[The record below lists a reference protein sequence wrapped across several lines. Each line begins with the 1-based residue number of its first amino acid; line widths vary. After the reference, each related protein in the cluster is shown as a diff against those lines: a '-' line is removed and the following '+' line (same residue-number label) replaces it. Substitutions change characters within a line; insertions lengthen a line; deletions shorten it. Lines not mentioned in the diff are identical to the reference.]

1 MDKQKRNTK
10 SKQLVMNLLENSISA
25 LCHDEIE
32 KQLQGKM
39 DRVTI
44 YRVLQGF
51 CDDGKV
57 HKIIGENGKTYYA
70 LCHSCE
76 AGQHHDE
83 HVHFRCLKCETI
95 SCIDEPLN
103 IPKLPAGYSISGV
116 ACTISGYCPKCLVQM
131 KTFAIMLL
139 LCIVPFNLL
148 AQYQIKVADKDTEQA
163 VVGADVYF
171 LDSKTGTTTDENGVF
186 SINTKNPAVLVQISF
201 VGYKTFLGTLT
212 PQNESIVLLEPSH
225 FDLQEVVISG
235 NSSKLQGENVANVAQ
250 LSLANNAETQG
261 LSLSQKLAGVAGIS
275 NFSTGAGIGKPVI
288 RGLSGNRIAVF
299 SQGIRIENQQW
310 GDEHGLGLD
319 EHGYEQVEII
329 KGPASLLY
337 GSDALGGVLYFSDE
351 RYAKENS
358 IESALSSEYNSN
370 TNGWRNTGAFKLS
383 KNRFHWNAFGGYTT
397 HKDYKDGNNA
407 VVPNSRFHTGDF
419 KTSLGY
425 TGEKFISSLKY
436 SFLNEQYGLTEIEE
450 NAESVTKS
458 RQPELPYQDLTTHLI
473 SSENTVFFDN
483 KSKLKFDVGYIFNNR
498 KEYDVGANLRVR
510 PPVRPKTA
518 ALDMNLN
525 TISYNV
531 KWYSPK
537 LNDRWAL
544 TVGSQALYQTN
555 SNSGEELLIPNAVT
569 SDMGLFA
576 MSDYYYTEKSYW
588 QIGLRLDGRHIN
600 GKQHGN
606 ENEEGY
612 FPVFSKT
619 YTAFNFSTGVYQQ
632 LAKNF
637 ALRANLS
644 SGYRAP
650 NMFEL
655 LSNGVHEGTNRYEI
669 GNVAL
674 KTENSY
680 QIDVSLDYK
689 NEHIELFVNPYFNYI
704 RNYIFLQ
711 PAPSNSP
718 EGEGQS
724 PSFGG
729 VGEVH
734 IYNYTQS
741 HAYLYGGETGFH
753 FHPHP
758 LDWLHLEGS
767 YSGAFGKNAEQ
778 NALPL
783 MPSQKLNAT
792 IRASFSREKFLKNFS
807 VYLQNQYSFA
817 QNRVAQ
823 YETTTAAYNLVN
835 AGVAF
840 EFHFGKQKVLL
851 NAAAS
856 NIFNQRYYDHLSRYK
871 QDEIYNMGRNFTIR
885 LSLPFQYSIDK

>member
-1 MDKQKRNTK
+1 
-10 SKQLVMNLLENSISA
+10 
-25 LCHDEIE
+25 
-32 KQLQGKM
+32 
-39 DRVTI
+39 
-44 YRVLQGF
+44 
-51 CDDGKV
+51 
-57 HKIIGENGKTYYA
+57 
-70 LCHSCE
+70 
-76 AGQHHDE
+76 
-83 HVHFRCLKCETI
+83 
-95 SCIDEPLN
+95 
-103 IPKLPAGYSISGV
+103 
-116 ACTISGYCPKCLVQM
+116 M
-131 KTFAIMLL
+131 KTLSVILL
-139 LCIVPFNLL
+139 LFFTQFNLF
-148 AQYQIKVADKDTEQA
+148 AQYQIKVADKDTKQA
-163 VVGADVYF
+163 VVAAEVYF
-171 LDSKTGTTTDENGVF
+171 LESKTSTTTDENGVF
-186 SINTKNPAVLVQISF
+186 SINTKNPAMLVQISF

-212 PQNESIVLLEPSH
+212 PQNESIVFLEPSH

-235 NSSKLQGENVANVAQ
+235 NSSKLQGENVANVAK
-250 LSLANNAETQG
+250 LSLTNNAETQG

-319 EHGYEQVEII
+319 ENGYEQVEII

-358 IESALSSEYNSN
+358 LESIISSEYNSN
-370 TNGWRNTGAFKLS
+370 TDGWRNTGAFKFS

-397 HKDYKDGNNA
+397 HEDYKDGNNDL
-407 VVPNSRFHTGDF
+407 VPNSRFHTGNF

-425 TGEKFISSLKY
+425 TGNQFISSLKY

-450 NAESVTKS
+450 NTESVTKG

-483 KSKLKFDVGYIFNNR
+483 ESKLKVDLGYVFNNR
-498 KEYDVGANLRVR
+498 KEFEDGED
-510 PPVRPKTA
+510 A
-518 ALDMNLN
+518 ALDMNLS
-525 TISYNV
+525 TVSYNI

-544 TVGSQALYQTN
+544 TVGSQGLYQTN
-555 SNSGEELLIPNAVT
+555 SNNGEELLIPDAVT
-569 SDMGLFA
+569 SDIGLFA
-576 MSDYYYTEKSYW
+576 MSDYYYSEKSYW
-588 QIGLRLDGRHIN
+588 QIGLRMDGRHIN
-600 GKQHGN
+600 GKQHSN
-606 ENEEGY
+606 ENKEGY
-612 FPVFSKT
+612 FPVFSET

-669 GNVAL
+669 GNSAL

-680 QIDVSLDYK
+680 QIDISLDYK
-689 NEHIELFVNPYFNYI
+689 NEHIELFLNPYFNYI
-704 RNYIFLQ
+704 RNFIFLQ
-711 PAPSNSP
+711 PSNEMQDEQP
-718 EGEGQS
+718 
-724 PSFGG
+724 
-729 VGEVH
+729 V
-734 IYNYTQS
+734 YYYTQA

-767 YSGAFGKNAEQ
+767 YSSAFGENAEQ

-792 IRASFSREKFLKNFS
+792 IRASFSREKFLKKFS

-823 YETTTAAYNLVN
+823 YETTTGAYNLLN
-835 AGVAF
+835 AGLAF

-851 NAAAS
+851 NTVVN
-856 NIFNQRYYDHLSRYK
+856 NIFNQKYYDHLSRYK
-871 QDEIYNMGRNFTIR
+871 QDDIYNMGRNFTIR

>member
-1 MDKQKRNTK
+1 
-10 SKQLVMNLLENSISA
+10 
-25 LCHDEIE
+25 
-32 KQLQGKM
+32 
-39 DRVTI
+39 
-44 YRVLQGF
+44 
-51 CDDGKV
+51 
-57 HKIIGENGKTYYA
+57 
-70 LCHSCE
+70 
-76 AGQHHDE
+76 
-83 HVHFRCLKCETI
+83 
-95 SCIDEPLN
+95 
-103 IPKLPAGYSISGV
+103 
-116 ACTISGYCPKCLVQM
+116 M
-131 KTFAIMLL
+131 KTLSVILLFFFAQ
-139 LCIVPFNLL
+139 FNLF
-148 AQYQIKVADKDTEQA
+148 AQYQIKVEDRDTKQA
-163 VVGADVYF
+163 VVAAEVYF
-171 LDSKTGTTTDENGVF
+171 LESKTSTSTDENGVF
-186 SINTKNPAVLVQISF
+186 LINTKHPAVLVQISF

-212 PQNESIVLLEPSH
+212 PQNESIVFLEPSH

-235 NSSKLQGENVANVAQ
+235 NSSKLQGENVANVAK
-250 LSLANNAETQG
+250 LSLRNNTETVG

-288 RGLSGNRIAVF
+288 RGLSSNRIAVF
-299 SQGIRIENQQW
+299 SQGVRIENQQW

-351 RYAKENS
+351 RYARENS
-358 IESALSSEYNSN
+358 IESVISSEYNSN
-370 TNGWRNTGAFKLS
+370 TDGWRNTGAFKFS
-383 KNRFHWNAFGGYTT
+383 KNRLHWNAFGGYTT
-397 HKDYKDGNNA
+397 HRDYKDGKNT
-407 VVPNSRFHTGDF
+407 VVPNSRFHTGNF

-436 SFLNEQYGLTEIEE
+436 SFLNEQYGLTSPS
-450 NAESVTKS
+450 NS
-458 RQPELPYQDLTTHLI
+458 PEGGEQSPSFGGLGEASYQDLTTHLI

-483 KSKLKFDVGYIFNNR
+483 ASKLKVDVGYVFNNR
-498 KEYDVGANLRVR
+498 QEFEDVE
-510 PPVRPKTA
+510 A
-518 ALDMNLN
+518 ALDMNLS
-525 TISYNV
+525 TVSYNI

-544 TVGSQALYQTN
+544 TVGSQALFQTN
-555 SNSGEELLIPNAVT
+555 SNSGDELLIPDAVT
-569 SDMGLFA
+569 SDIGLFA

-606 ENEEGY
+606 ENEDGY
-612 FPVFSKT
+612 FPVFSES

-632 LAKNF
+632 LPKNF

-655 LSNGVHEGTNRYEI
+655 LSNGVHEGTNRYEK
-669 GNVAL
+669 GNAAL

-711 PAPSNSP
+711 PAPEPESP
-718 EGEGQS
+718 FEGDL
-724 PSFGG
+724 GG
-729 VGEVH
+729 FGEVH
-734 IYNYTQS
+734 IYHYTQAHS
-741 HAYLYGGETGFH
+741 CLYGGETGFH

-767 YSGAFGKNAEQ
+767 YSSAFGKNAEQ

-792 IRASFSREKFLKNFS
+792 IRASLSREKFLKQFS

-835 AGVAF
+835 AGLAF

-856 NIFNQRYYDHLSRYK
+856 NIFNQKYYDHLSRYK
-871 QDEIYNMGRNFTIR
+871 QDEIYNIGRNFTIR
-885 LSLPFQYSIDK
+885 LSIPVKTEKRVNERTDKRTMTHY